1 MKIKQIIKKNLQ
13 DTPPAELPR
22 NVALVL
28 SGGGARG
35 FAHIGA
41 IRELEQRG
49 YRITSIAGTSIGA
62 LVGGFYAAGKLDE
75 FTEWIISLKKKNIFN
90 MMDFSLSMDHM
101 MKGKRLMGK
110 MKTIL
115 IGARIEALPIPFC
128 AVATNITTGKEQL
141 FRSGDLATAIR
152 ASISLPG
159 LMRPVIIGEDIF
171 VDGGVINQMPL
182 NRVVRTEGD
191 LLFGIDVSAPS
202 EHNYDGL
209 KNYNRHYSGGFLG
222 EMRRRAYNI
231 RSKAGQ
237 NYVSLGMRVSELA
250 IQSNAALTKKLNP
263 PDLLLEIPCD
273 RYNTLEFDKAA
284 EIIERGQ
291 QDMAAKLDEFEKN
304 IINS

>member
-1 MKIKQIIKKNLQ
+1 MEK
-13 DTPPAELPR
+13 
-22 NVALVL
+22 
-28 SGGGARG
+28 
-35 FAHIGA
+35 
-41 IRELEQRG
+41 RG
-49 YRITSIAGTSIGA
+49 YCITSIAGTSIGA

-75 FTEWIISLKKKNIFN
+75 FTEWIISLKKKNVFN

-159 LMRPVIIGEDIF
+159 LMRPVIIGEHIF

-291 QDMAAKLDEFEKN
+291 QDMAAKLDEFEKQTR
-304 IINS
+304 